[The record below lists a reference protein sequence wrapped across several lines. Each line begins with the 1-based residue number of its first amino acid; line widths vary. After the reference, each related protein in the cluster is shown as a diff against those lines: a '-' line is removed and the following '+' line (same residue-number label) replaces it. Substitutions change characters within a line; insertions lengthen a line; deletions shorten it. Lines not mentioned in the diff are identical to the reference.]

1 MLGEILLVLTLAQA
15 QTGPPTGSIRGQIL
29 VPSVGVAERI
39 LVLVQRAD
47 GPVVARIYT
56 DVLGNYDVRNLPVG
70 NYDVIVNLEGYEE
83 VRQQV
88 GIGTG
93 AFNSVTLTIPL
104 NEKEK
109 FIVIKPEADSEKL
122 VDLAELGRKYPKKAV
137 QDFERAR
144 EEQRKG
150 NDAKATELLEAAL
163 KLAPD
168 LYGAHNTLGTLY
180 QKSGRIREAQAEY
193 GRARELNP
201 RAPDPLVNLGSL
213 YLDEATARAKEG
225 RQVVGKILDDALDI
239 LEQALKIK
247 RSATAYYFLGTAYY
261 RSNFLEE
268 AETNLKLALEMEP
281 RLPAGHLMLANLYMK
296 QRKWPGALE
305 QLDSYLSENP
315 KAADRVLVEG
325 TRIKVVERIK

>member
-1 MLGEILLVLTLAQA
+1 MLGEILLALTLAQA

-109 FIVIKPEADSEKL
+109 IVVIKPEADSEKL
-122 VDLAELGRKYPKKAV
+122 VDLAERAHPARTRRGRGVAWRV
-137 QDFERAR
+137 A
-144 EEQRKG
+144 
-150 NDAKATELLEAAL
+150 
-163 KLAPD
+163 
-168 LYGAHNTLGTLY
+168 GA
-180 QKSGRIREAQAEY
+180 
-193 GRARELNP
+193 
-201 RAPDPLVNLGSL
+201 
-213 YLDEATARAKEG
+213 
-225 RQVVGKILDDALDI
+225 
-239 LEQALKIK
+239 
-247 RSATAYYFLGTAYY
+247 
-261 RSNFLEE
+261 
-268 AETNLKLALEMEP
+268 
-281 RLPAGHLMLANLYMK
+281 
-296 QRKWPGALE
+296 
-305 QLDSYLSENP
+305 
-315 KAADRVLVEG
+315 
-325 TRIKVVERIK
+325 